1 MGMEIIQ
8 VFLVDLGP
16 IKGMTI
22 KNNDDSYTILINARL
37 SAEMQMETYD
47 HEIEHIN
54 NGDYDQI
61 YDVNTLE
68 AVRHSA

>member
-37 SAEMQMETYD
+37 SAEMQTETYD

-54 NGDYDQI
+54 NGDYDQM
-61 YDVNTLE
+61 YDVGELE
-68 AVRHSA
+68 RIRHSA